1 MTPRS
6 FATILVCLLSAV
18 AIGQRT
24 VAISSCT
31 SSHGQDHCHEAFD
44 GISTGT
50 GNGWR
55 YQKPR
60 KTTWGKFQLAEASDV
75 SGVSIL
81 SVDDGK
87 SMKKFSIE
95 CYQGETVVP
104 VTNVRLISGQAKKI
118 SGKMVDMKA
127 KKHSIRVDFD
137 PVPGCTAVELKVFKT
152 FAPRSKHHL
161 ALTELSILT
170 GTVFSQVAAPG
181 ACLATEIADIGK
193 VFGNSPH
200 TIQVRLTFPESDPNP
215 RQWLLNLGQH
225 STGANQWLWNSNTQI
240 QFGKWG
246 GSQIETAVINECTHL
261 TTTSSGSVLKLYC
274 DGVFMAEKN
283 TGFSIDSPQ
292 LSIGVVPSSQI
303 SDGEAD
309 FAGCITEVAVHS
321 YEKSA
326 AEVAQQNPPA
336 FWKTCRWQSA
346 QDQHLRDTQDLMG
359 WTCADNEILTGF
371 KINLDNEDEVLKIH
385 CCELGG
391 HSSVISDT
399 CTFVEVDD
407 PEDEPSRASCD
418 ANDHM
423 VFSGAYDRLIGE
435 DDDYTEVHVGK
446 CCAVKCDAPWCHC
459 KDWGVN
465 TDQCLT
471 VAADPDDNGAQD
483 LVCPEGTLLTQVHD
497 GHLGAEGIQRVQS
510 VVCCELDLISSPS
523 KAPTT
528 SPTTSPSPSPTTPPS
543 PGPTTAP
550 SPSPTSAP
558 SPGPTKAP
566 STSPTTAPSPSPTSA
581 PSPGPTKAPSTS
593 PTTAPSP
600 APTSTSDCLLA
611 LFQCDPPLNDA
622 EILQGID
629 DCLPD
634 CVVPYYYHRRVLEGR
649 LLSENAE

>member
-336 FWKTCRWQSA
+336 FWKTCHWQSA
-346 QDQHLRDTQDLMG
+346 QDEHLRDTQDLMG

-446 CCAVKCDAPWCHC
+446 CCEVKCDAPWCHC

-566 STSPTTAPSPSPTSA
+566 STSPTTAPSP
-581 PSPGPTKAPSTS
+581 
-593 PTTAPSP
+593 

-611 LFQCDPPLNDA
+611 LFQCDPPLSDA